1 MPYHSK
7 AKSKVTKQTK
17 KMKPVDTSS
26 PDGEQQFKPTEENK
40 KKLKKK
46 DIFEV
51 K

>member
-17 KMKPVDTSS
+17 KMTPVDTSR

-46 DIFEV
+46 DIFEIR
-51 K
+51 